1 MANVFATVIL
11 PLAVNIVAGI
21 ISVYIVRLIDK
32 IIINKNDR
40 HSAKSG
46 RQCVNYL
53 TLQYM
58 GLTV

>member
-40 HSAKSG
+40 PLPKSG
-46 RQCVNYL
+46 R
-53 TLQYM
+53 
-58 GLTV
+58 

>member
-46 RQCVNYL
+46 R
-53 TLQYM
+53 
-58 GLTV
+58 